1 MKLTIADCEIQ
12 PQYLLYVVL
21 SIGPFPV
28 SFGAVIWG
36 EDGPAIQRR
45 LKLLAEQKALPY
57 EAIDNHGLSSS
68 GLCEIRDLKFEE
80 TPTEPAMIKIS
91 GRLVHPFI

>member
-1 MKLTIADCEIQ
+1 MKLTIAGCEIR
-12 PQYLLYVVL
+12 PENLLYVVL

-28 SFGAVIWG
+28 TFGAVVWG
-36 EDGPAIQRR
+36 EEGEAIRRR
-45 LKLLAEQKALPY
+45 LRLLAEQKALPY
-57 EAIDNHGLSSS
+57 EAVDKHEFSSS

-80 TPTEPAMIKIS
+80 TPTEPVMIKIS